1 MNSDFFDLSEFIFT
15 RGDDVVNPGQTIYN
29 PATSTIRGKKG
40 DDLIIGSSSV
50 SYGLGVSIQVAAE
63 EIGQGSNPVNSVEFI
78 NQARLNVSGI
88 INRGEIYTN
97 RGMDIVSGS
106 ATAEVTAVAQTVS
119 EAIAI
124 ANNVDATAMANS
136 LASVEITAITNGINN
151 SGKISTGW
159 GSDTVAGEVIA
170 SVGAVA
176 TASIN
181 VAAIVNVIA
190 QAPMSEALEA
200 VAAGFAT
207 SLASSKVIARGINN
221 KFGEIATN
229 SGADKI
235 SAIATSYSATYAQA
249 QVSVFTSAPPENQ
262 ALALGVVEAIA
273 KTEDVAI
280 AIDNE
285 FGNIRTGHGADIIE
299 ATGNASD
306 NAIGIFNKYGFLS
319 LGIGQDMIE
328 ATGNASKNAIGIF
341 NKYGDIRGGDGADT
355 IKASANTNGKGTA
368 IFNQQGDIR
377 TGLGDDTIEA
387 YATGS
392 ESYGIY
398 GGYVNTGYGDDTV
411 KASSFAGGVN
421 INMGFGMDY
430 VEGFGEATVN
440 GGGDFDTLSLGSY
453 NKSDF
458 NIQTHNGL
466 TVFELDGT
474 IMATS
479 GFEKYVFAD
488 GDYSSHNLIV

>member
-15 RGDDVVNPGQTIYN
+15 RGDDVVNPGQTIFN
-29 PATSTIRGKKG
+29 PANSIVRTKKG
-40 DDLIIGSSSV
+40 DDQIVGSSSV
-50 SYGLGVSIQVAAE
+50 SFGLGVSIEAAATA
-63 EIGQGSNPVNSVEFI
+63 IDQGLDPTISVEFTT
-78 NQARLNVSGI
+78 QAKLNVSGI
-88 INRGEIYTN
+88 INRGDIYTN

-106 ATAEVTAVAQTVS
+106 ATAEVTAVAQTVTS
-119 EAIAI
+119 AIAM
-124 ANNVDATAMANS
+124 ANTVDATAVANS

-159 GSDTVAGEVIA
+159 GSDSVAGEVTA
-170 SVGAVA
+170 SVASVA

-181 VAAIVNVIA
+181 VAAIVTAIS
-190 QAPMSEALEA
+190 QAPMSEAVKA

-221 KFGEIATN
+221 KYGEIATN

-235 SAIATSYSATYAQA
+235 SAIATSYSATYAEA
-249 QVSVFTSAPPENQ
+249 QIYNLAAATSENQ
-262 ALALGVVEAIA
+262 ALALTVVEAIA

-280 AIDNE
+280 GISNK

-299 ATGNASD
+299 ATAHGSD
-306 NAIGIFNKYGFLS
+306 NAIGIFNKYGHIS
-319 LGIGQDMIE
+319 LGIGKDMIE
-328 ATGNASKNAIGIF
+328 ATANASNNAIGIF

-368 IFNQQGDIR
+368 IFNKGGDII
-377 TGLGDDTIEA
+377 TGYGADTIEA

-398 GGYVNTGYGDDTV
+398 GGNVTTGYGADTV

-421 INMGFGMDY
+421 INMGYGMDY
-430 VEGFGEATVN
+430 VEGFGEAKVY
-440 GGGDFDTLSLGSY
+440 GGADFDTLSLGSY

-458 NIQTHNGL
+458 DIQTANGFI
-466 TVFELDGT
+466 VFELGGT
-474 IMATS
+474 IMETS

-488 GDYSSHNLIV
+488 GDYSSDNLIA